1 MVCDVDQPSVVTFGE
16 ATASIMIDGAYAEGH
31 PVCVV
36 SDHSIPVDVLLGRKW
51 LDLPHV
57 NHFKKGNEFVIETI
71 SAICP
76 SVTTE
81 NVASELS
88 DIHTAL
94 VDVEKPAPSSL
105 VKQDVKID
113 PNVPLNE
120 HMKLM
125 TPLNEYRHV
134 FAKFLAELGCT
145 DVLYMDIVE
154 APGSEPKAA
163 GIITDS
169 ISPYASPVLL
179 VSKGTGEKR
188 LCVDFRRLN
197 QQTMDQPY
205 PMPEIDELL
214 SYLTEGKLFSTLN
227 LSNGFLQKPLSDEVK
242 EKTAFVT
249 EETTAN
255 FERMSFILKGAPGMF
270 QKAINLVFKELKD
283 AGVIYIYIWTILLF
297 CRKTGNTCST

>member
-1 MVCDVDQPSVVTFGE
+1 MKTVYFNEHQTTCLIDSSSPHVLVREGLADRAGVTERRTTRLLYMVCDVDQPSVVTFGE

-125 TPLNEYRHV
+125 TLLNEYRHV

-154 APGSEPKAA
+154 APGSEPVRQRPATAPLRPTVGLFLK
-163 GIITDS
+163 S
-169 ISPYASPVLL
+169 WMN
-179 VSKGTGEKR
+179 
-188 LCVDFRRLN
+188 RR
-197 QQTMDQPY
+197 P
-205 PMPEIDELL
+205 PE
-214 SYLTEGKLFSTLN
+214 
-227 LSNGFLQKPLSDEVK
+227 
-242 EKTAFVT
+242 
-249 EETTAN
+249 
-255 FERMSFILKGAPGMF
+255 
-270 QKAINLVFKELKD
+270 
-283 AGVIYIYIWTILLF
+283 
-297 CRKTGNTCST
+297 